1 MTNRTCNAGDRTMTV
16 DEDRDERTGDS
27 QFTVHR
33 TRHDFGGRRALST
46 TIIAAIE
53 EATDLA
59 GPSSLVLADV
69 VDPDCL
75 DGLFRPVRHRT
86 DRDDGAVQ
94 FPLDVYWVTV
104 HADGEVVI
112 RRQDD

>member
-1 MTNRTCNAGDRTMTV
+1 MTAE
-16 DEDRDERTGDS
+16 EDRNGTAGGTQSD
-27 QFTVHR
+27 VHR
-33 TRHDFGGRRALST
+33 VYHDFEGRRALST

-53 EATDLA
+53 EATDLT

-86 DRDDGAVQ
+86 DRDDGTVQ
-94 FPLDVYWVTV
+94 FPLETYWVTV
-104 HADGEVVI
+104 HADGEIVI
-112 RRQDD
+112 RRRDD